1 MARILVVDDAAF
13 MRKLLIDIFVALGH
27 EIIGEGA
34 SAKEALEKFNALK
47 PDLMTM
53 DIVMPQESDIDTLHV
68 VRRIIEETPK
78 AKILMVSSLGHQ
90 SVITEMHVA
99 GACDFIVKPFQS
111 EMVVKTINRILGTG

>member
-1 MARILVVDDAAF
+1 MARILVVDDAMF
-13 MRKLLIDIFVALGH
+13 MRKLLIDIFVAHGH
-27 EIIGEGA
+27 EIVGEGA

-90 SVITEMHVA
+90 SVITEMLVA
-99 GACDFIVKPFQS
+99 GACDFIVKPFQN
-111 EMVVKTINRILGTG
+111 EQVVKTINRILGTG